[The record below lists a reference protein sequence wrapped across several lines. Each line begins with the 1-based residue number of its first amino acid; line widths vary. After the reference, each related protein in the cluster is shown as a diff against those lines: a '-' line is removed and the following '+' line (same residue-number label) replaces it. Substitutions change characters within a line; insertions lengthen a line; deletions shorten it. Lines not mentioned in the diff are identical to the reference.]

1 MKTSWVGQFGW
12 IRSGEVVWEEE
23 KRDEKWFSPRYVR
36 TVSFPQICVMRRH
49 SRDTLMTDWVENKQ
63 SLRRGLLT
71 RRDGV
76 IVVEPLEGRE
86 GEPTLSWNNGRGV
99 ERVAR
104 R

>member
-49 SRDTLMTDWVENKQ
+49 SRDTLMD
-63 SLRRGLLT
+63 GLCREQT
-71 RRDGV
+71 ITTERIAD
-76 IVVEPLEGRE
+76 EEGR
-86 GEPTLSWNNGRGV
+86 GRCSGA
-99 ERVAR
+99 AR
-104 R
+104 RSRR

>member
-1 MKTSWVGQFGW
+1 MK
-12 IRSGEVVWEEE
+12 SGFPQDTYVL
-23 KRDEKWFSPRYVR
+23 FLFPRYAY
-36 TVSFPQICVMRRH
+36 CVVIPVIL
-49 SRDTLMTDWVENKQ
+49 SWTDWVENKQ